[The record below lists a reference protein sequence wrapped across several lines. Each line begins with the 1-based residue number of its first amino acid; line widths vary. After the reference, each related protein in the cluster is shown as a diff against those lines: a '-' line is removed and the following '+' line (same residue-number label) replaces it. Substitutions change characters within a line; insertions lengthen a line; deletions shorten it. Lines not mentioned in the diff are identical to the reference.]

1 MRGLRSLE
9 FAIDVAT
16 RAGREGTILNKKM
29 GIGSMWRRWEPH
41 VHAPGT
47 QLNDQ
52 FAGDAAWDDYV
63 AKLEGIT
70 PALEV
75 IGLTDYYNTDTYA
88 RLRKAKDDEGRLPN
102 CVTLFPNIEMRL
114 GLGTAAGAWVN
125 VHLLVSP
132 EDPDHLGELNRLLSN
147 ITFAA
152 LDDRFS
158 CTPADLTRLG
168 FKADPSIRDEG
179 AARRYGSTQF
189 KVSFD
194 QLKEIFSSFRWARD
208 NIIVAVAAG
217 ADGTSGLR
225 DGADAT
231 LRREVEKFARAVFSA
246 TPGDR
251 EFWLGRKL
259 LREEFQRKYGM
270 AKPCLHGSDAHE
282 LDRVGAPYG
291 NRFSWIKGAPTF
303 DALRQACITPE
314 RAFVGEMPPTGASRS
329 QVITGV
335 EIRKAVWASTP
346 SVPLNPG
353 LVTIIGARGSGKTAL
368 AELIVAGC
376 DAVPLPL
383 ERHKQ
388 SFLYRARDFLADV
401 AVELRWASGS
411 TDERSIADATEGD
424 IFQIRRAQYLS
435 QQFVDRLCSSD
446 GVSDELLREVER
458 VIFDSHSVSTRDGA
472 TDFDALLD
480 LRAAR
485 HREARLRDEAAL
497 INLSDRIGEEIEKT
511 KSIPTLQRLIA
522 EREQSLARASQERAA
537 LVKSGDAQT
546 AARLNEVS
554 AAAEKVRGYVRYY
567 SVQEQQLLTLQ
578 DEIADYR
585 RNQSP
590 EALRRLQTK
599 FSSSGL
605 KENDWDPFGTD
616 FIGKVGDVL
625 SDRLEKARASAASW
639 KGVPANPAV
648 PTVPLA
654 ADRELERQPLAT
666 LEREILRLSQIINV
680 DRVTQ
685 EKFAQLT
692 NRMTGEGDLA
702 KGLKERL
709 ADASGASQRR
719 ESLVAERTTSYQ
731 NVFEAVIAEERVLN
745 DLYAPIKSR
754 LEAAPGTLGKLSF
767 TVQRVANVEQ
777 WARAGEAFV
786 DLRKVGPFKGRGAL
800 LELAEEHLSRAWL
813 TGTAEG
819 VSEAMRAFRT
829 SHDQVLLASS
839 RVSDTDPAAHRAWL
853 RGFAKWLYSTDHISV
868 QYSVRYDGTDIRNL
882 SPGTRGIVLLLLYL
896 ALDETD
902 DRPLIID
909 QPEENLDPK
918 SIFDELV
925 PLFAQAKL
933 QRQVIM
939 VTHNANLVINTDADQ
954 IIIAEAGTHLP
965 GEMPPISYLSGGLDE
980 QDIRERVCAILEG
993 GEDAFRERARRLRVA
1008 I

>member
-1 MRGLRSLE
+1 MTSY
-9 FAIDVAT
+9 D
-16 RAGREGTILNKKM
+16 RAGV
-29 GIGSMWRRWEPH
+29 GSVWRRWDPH

-47 QLNDQ
+47 QLNDL
-52 FAGDAAWDDYV
+52 FAGASAWEDYV
-63 AKLEGIT
+63 SKLEGIT

-88 RLRKAKDDEGRLPN
+88 RLRKAKDEEGRLPQ
-102 CVTLFPNIEMRL
+102 CTTLFPNIEMRL

-132 EDPDHLGELNRLLSN
+132 EDPDHLTELNRILSN

-158 CTPADLTRLG
+158 CTPADLSRLG
-168 FKADPSIRDEG
+168 FRADPSIRDED
-179 AARRYGSTQF
+179 AARRFGSTQF

-251 EFWLGRKL
+251 DFWLGRKL
-259 LREEFQRKYGM
+259 PAEEFIRKYDK

-282 LDRVGAPYG
+282 LDRVGAPFG

-314 RAFVGEMPPTGASRS
+314 RAFVGEVPPTGASRS

-335 EIRKAVWASTP
+335 AIRDAVWAATP
-346 SVPLNPG
+346 DIPLNPG
-353 LVTIIGARGSGKTAL
+353 LVTVIGARGSGKTAL

-383 ERHKQ
+383 EGNKQ
-388 SFLYRARDFLADV
+388 SFLWRAREFLEDV
-401 AVELRWASGS
+401 AVQVRWAAGPA
-411 TDERSIADATEGD
+411 DERSIADATED
-424 IFQIRRAQYLS
+424 NIFQVRRAQYLS

-446 GVSDELLREVER
+446 GVSDELLREIER
-458 VIFDSHSVSTRDGA
+458 VVFDSHSVSTRDGA

-485 HREARLRDEAAL
+485 HREARSRDETAL

-511 KSIPTLQRLIA
+511 KSVATLQKQIV
-522 EREQSLARASQERAA
+522 ERDQSLARTTQERAA
-537 LVKSGDAQT
+537 LVKKGDAQT
-546 AARLNEVS
+546 AARLTEVS
-554 AAAEKVRGYVRYY
+554 AAAETVRSYVRHF

-578 DEIADYR
+578 DEVADYR

-590 EALRRLQTK
+590 ERLRRLQTK
-599 FSSSGL
+599 FGSSGL
-605 KENDWDPFGTD
+605 KDTDWHPFGTD
-616 FIGKVGDVL
+616 FVGKVEEL
-625 SDRLEKARASAASW
+625 LADRLQKARASGASW
-639 KGVPANPAV
+639 KGVPADPAV
-648 PTVPLA
+648 PPAPLPS
-654 ADRELERQPLAT
+654 DCELARQPLAI
-666 LEREILRLSQIINV
+666 LEREILRLGQIINV
-680 DRVTQ
+680 DRATQ
-685 EKFAQLT
+685 DKFTQLT
-692 NRMTGEGDLA
+692 NRMTSEGDLA

-709 ADASGASQRR
+709 ADANGAAQRR
-719 ESLVAERTTSYQ
+719 EALIAERTTAYR
-731 NVFEAVIAEERVLN
+731 NVFSSLIAEERVLN
-745 DLYAPIKSR
+745 DLYAPIKAR

-767 TVQRVANVEQ
+767 TVRRVANVQQ

-786 DLRKVGPFKGRGAL
+786 DLRKAGPFKGRGTL
-800 LELAEEHLSRAWL
+800 LELADEHLRRAWL
-813 TGTAEG
+813 SGTAEE
-819 VSEAMRAFRT
+819 VSDAMRAFRT
-829 SHDQVLLASS
+829 AHDQVLLASS
-839 RVSDTDPAAHRAWL
+839 RVSEADPAAHRAWL
-853 RGFAKWLYSTDHISV
+853 RAFAKWLYSTDHISV

-896 ALDETD
+896 ALDQSD

-954 IIIAEAGTHLP
+954 IIIAEAGTHMP
-965 GEMPPISYLSGGLDE
+965 GAMPPISYRSGGLDE
-980 QDIRERVCAILEG
+980 EDIRKRVCAILEG
-993 GEDAFRERARRLRVA
+993 GEDAFKERARRLRVA
-1008 I
+1008 L